1 MPSLLDL
8 LVQPEVSISVGV
20 TKVVHRVLPVLAI
33 VDVKGYNRKFFIFSD
48 PLNSREIPSPQTL
61 YSKEAKYS
69 QQISPI
75 SLKNRI

>member
-33 VDVKGYNRKFFIFSD
+33 VDVKGYNRKFFIFPD
-48 PLNSREIPSPQTL
+48 P
-61 YSKEAKYS
+61 
-69 QQISPI
+69 
-75 SLKNRI
+75 